1 MNYVFTL
8 LILAHNE
15 EKFLEDTVLKY
26 VDKFETILIVDDKST
41 DQTGLIINKL
51 ATNYQNIKTISN
63 KKNLGPGASM
73 SIGIDYFLS
82 SDSEYLIKIDGDN
95 QFKEK
100 DVIRLRKL
108 AEDKNIDFIKGDRF
122 WENGIEGKIPL
133 IRYFGNAFASF
144 LLKISSGNW
153 NLNDPLNGLFLFSK
167 RSLKDFQMPKLFK
180 RYGYPF
186 FISTYMTNLS
196 IEKNLGILQI
206 KNTISYENQK
216 SNLNAFIMFFKL
228 VYFAFKSFL
237 KKISLKLKYSNLQV
251 SAILD
256 IFGVFSFSI
265 SVFCLLR
272 FLMIRYGNLVGSQ
285 ANWFIVFLIFF
296 LIFIYLIYQSQKL
309 EHDYKLTYFSEA

>member
-1 MNYVFTL
+1 MYTL
-8 LILAHNE
+8 LILAYNE
-15 EKFLEDTVLKY
+15 EKFIKDTVLKY
-26 VDKFETILIVDDKST
+26 VDKFETILIVNDKST
-41 DQTGLIINKL
+41 DRTESIVNKL
-51 ATNYQNIKTISN
+51 ENDYPNIKSISN

-73 SIGIDYFLS
+73 SLGIDHFLD

-100 DVIRLRKL
+100 DIIRLKNL
-108 AEDKNIDFIKGDRF
+108 TDDKKYDFIKGDRF

-167 RSLKDFQMPKLFK
+167 KSLKDFQMPKLFK

-196 IEKNLGILQI
+196 IEKNLEILQI

-216 SNLNAFIMFFKL
+216 SNLNAIIMFFKL
-228 VYFAFKSFL
+228 VYFAFKSFI
-237 KKISLKLKYSNLQV
+237 KKISSKLKYSNLQV
-251 SAILD
+251 SALLD
-256 IFGVFSFSI
+256 IFGIFSFSI
-265 SVFCLLR
+265 SMFCLVR
-272 FLMIRYGNLVGSQ
+272 FLLIRYSNLVASQ

-296 LIFIYLIYQSQKL
+296 FIFIYFIYQSQKL
-309 EHDYKLTYFSEA
+309 EHEYKLNFFNEA

>member
-8 LILAHNE
+8 LILAYNE

-41 DQTGLIINKL
+41 DQTGLIIDKL

-153 NLNDPLNGLFLFSK
+153 SLNDPLNGLFLFSK

-216 SNLNAFIMFFKL
+216 SNLNAFIMLFKL

-256 IFGVFSFSI
+256 IFGVFSFLI

-285 ANWFIVFLIFF
+285 ANWFIVFLIFS

>member
-1 MNYVFTL
+1 MYTL
-8 LILAHNE
+8 LILAYNE
-15 EKFLEDTVLKY
+15 EKFIKDTVLKY
-26 VDKFETILIVDDKST
+26 VDKFETILIVNDKST
-41 DQTGLIINKL
+41 DRTESIVNKL
-51 ATNYQNIKTISN
+51 ENDYPNIKSISN

-73 SIGIDYFLS
+73 SLGIDHFLD

-100 DVIRLRKL
+100 DVTRLKNL
-108 AEDKNIDFIKGDRF
+108 TEDKKYDFIKGDRF

-153 NLNDPLNGLFLFSK
+153 NLNDPLNGLFLFS
-167 RSLKDFQMPKLFK
+167 RTSLKDFQMPKLFK

-196 IEKNLGILQI
+196 IEKNLEILQI

-228 VYFAFKSFL
+228 VYFAFTSFL

-256 IFGVFSFSI
+256 IFGVFSFLISI
-265 SVFCLLR
+265 FCLLR
-272 FLMIRYGNLVGSQ
+272 FLIIRYGNLVGSQ

-296 LIFIYLIYQSQKL
+296 LIFIYFIYQSQKL
-309 EHDYKLTYFSEA
+309 EHDYKLTYFYEA

>member
-8 LILAHNE
+8 LILAYNE

-26 VDKFETILIVDDKST
+26 VDKFETILIVDDQST

-63 KKNLGPGASM
+63 KKNFGPGASM

-228 VYFAFKSFL
+228 VYFSLKSFL

-256 IFGVFSFSI
+256 IFGVFSFLI

-272 FLMIRYGNLVGSQ
+272 FLMIRYGNIVGSQ

-309 EHDYKLTYFSEA
+309 EHDYKLIYFSEA

>member
-1 MNYVFTL
+1 MYTL

-15 EKFLEDTVLKY
+15 EKFIEDTVLKY
-26 VDKFETILIVDDKST
+26 VDKFENILIVDDKST
-41 DQTGLIINKL
+41 DETKSILNHLKNQ
-51 ATNYQNIKTISN
+51 YQNIKIISN
-63 KKNLGPGASM
+63 NKNLGPGASL
-73 SIGIDYFLS
+73 SLGIDHFLN

-95 QFKEK
+95 QFKEN
-100 DVIRLRKL
+100 DVKRLRKL
-108 AEDKNIDFIKGDRF
+108 TEKTNYDFIKGDRF

-167 RSLKDFQMPKLFK
+167 KSLKDFQIPKLFK

-186 FISTYMTNLS
+186 FIATYMTNLS
-196 IEKNLGILQI
+196 IEKNLKILQI

-256 IFGVFSFSI
+256 IFGVFSFLI

-272 FLMIRYGNLVGSQ
+272 FLIIRYGNLIGSQ

-309 EHDYKLTYFSEA
+309 EHDYKLIYFNEA